1 MSKKQKIDINGSV
14 KDAAGEITGDIFG
27 MMIVTGIIGFLVAPM
42 FTEWFRESLRE
53 KYNVVEDQ
61 RRQYLVERDL
71 KKINGILWAVS
82 IISWIVILTG
92 YCARRAN

>member
-14 KDAAGEITGDIFG
+14 KDAAGEIVGDVFG
-27 MMIVTGIIGFLVAPM
+27 MMIIAIIIGFLVAPM
-42 FTEWFRESLRE
+42 FTEWFRDSLRE

-61 RRQYLVERDL
+61 RKQYLVERDL
-71 KKINGILWAVS
+71 KKINALLWAVS

-92 YCARRAN
+92 YFARRS